1 MRRLLLSGCAFL
13 IGFNALS
20 QIPIADAR
28 ALGIGQTVTISG
40 VVTNGAELG
49 PIRYLQD
56 GTAAIAAYGTN
67 LSSIQRFDSITVTG
81 VLLDFSGLLELSPVN
96 SFINHGQA
104 TVIPTPLQLPVSS
117 TGEIHESKLVQF
129 QNVSFVQTG
138 SFASGNSTV
147 QLTDGSNSFDVR
159 INGSTN
165 IDGAQ
170 IPTGPLTIT
179 GLLGQFNANYQI
191 IPRALNDFVTYV
203 APQKEIN
210 VKINGT
216 TVLSGSTKFIGNTT
230 SNTITIENQG
240 VGNLIVSGHAFSG
253 TNAADF
259 SATIAP
265 TTITGTSNQ
274 VFSMSFTPTGI
285 GTRIATLSIANN
297 DDDENPY
304 VIYFEGVGTNNLAT
318 EPSANASNLT
328 FANPLPY
335 KLNGT
340 YSAGTNASNYIVL
353 WKNGSAITSAPIDG
367 TSYKRGDVVGDAR
380 VAYIGSGTGFSPRG
394 IIANQNYY
402 FKVFAFNGQD
412 GFENYNTV
420 NPAATAVTT
429 PGKNIGNYYQG
440 INSNAADFVLNLQML
455 VNPHTQLTYFS
466 YKTTMMSEFEIKDT
480 TDGQSYVTCAYS
492 GERKVFSDPFDW
504 TPTGY
509 SREHTFA
516 HSWMP
521 SFPANNPEKPEYSD
535 QHHLYPT
542 NLQLANTPRSN
553 LAFDDIDGNVEFEYL
568 EGRVGYKGL
577 QLVYEPRAS
586 QKGNVA
592 RSIMYVALVYNYP
605 LNGNVNSTKQSRETL
620 LNWHLNDLPDNYEI
634 ARNEYIY
641 SLQGNRNPFI
651 DSLHFACRI
660 NVDDNV
666 LEDVDCMASIEDKIQ
681 ANFVVFPV
689 PSSDNIFVQIN
700 GTYITEYQL
709 TDISGKTVRAVN
721 GLQEHVLKLHASDFP
736 KGVYVLRVNTPVGT
750 GIKKIVIE

>member
-1 MRRLLLSGCAFL
+1 
-13 IGFNALS
+13 
-20 QIPIADAR
+20 
-28 ALGIGQTVTISG
+28 
-40 VVTNGAELG
+40 
-49 PIRYLQD
+49 
-56 GTAAIAAYGTN
+56 
-67 LSSIQRFDSITVTG
+67 
-81 VLLDFSGLLELSPVN
+81 
-96 SFINHGQA
+96 
-104 TVIPTPLQLPVSS
+104 
-117 TGEIHESKLVQF
+117 
-129 QNVSFVQTG
+129 
-138 SFASGNSTV
+138 
-147 QLTDGSNSFDVR
+147 
-159 INGSTN
+159 
-165 IDGAQ
+165 
-170 IPTGPLTIT
+170 
-179 GLLGQFNANYQI
+179 
-191 IPRALNDFVTYV
+191 
-203 APQKEIN
+203 
-210 VKINGT
+210 
-216 TVLSGSTKFIGNTT
+216 
-230 SNTITIENQG
+230 
-240 VGNLIVSGHAFSG
+240 
-253 TNAADF
+253 
-259 SATIAP
+259 
-265 TTITGTSNQ
+265 
-274 VFSMSFTPTGI
+274 
-285 GTRIATLSIANN
+285 
-297 DDDENPY
+297 
-304 VIYFEGVGTNNLAT
+304 
-318 EPSANASNLT
+318 
-328 FANPLPY
+328 
-335 KLNGT
+335 
-340 YSAGTNASNYIVL
+340 
-353 WKNGSAITSAPIDG
+353 
-367 TSYKRGDVVGDAR
+367 
-380 VAYIGSGTGFSPRG
+380 
-394 IIANQNYY
+394 
-402 FKVFAFNGQD
+402 
-412 GFENYNTV
+412 
-420 NPAATAVTT
+420 
-429 PGKNIGNYYQG
+429 
-440 INSNAADFVLNLQML
+440 
-455 VNPHTQLTYFS
+455 
-466 YKTTMMSEFEIKDT
+466 MMSEFEIKDT

-641 SLQGNRNPFI
+641 SIQGNRNPFI

-709 TDISGKTVRAVN
+709 TDVNGKTVRDVK

-736 KGVYVLRVNTPVGT
+736 KGVYVLRVNTPVGI